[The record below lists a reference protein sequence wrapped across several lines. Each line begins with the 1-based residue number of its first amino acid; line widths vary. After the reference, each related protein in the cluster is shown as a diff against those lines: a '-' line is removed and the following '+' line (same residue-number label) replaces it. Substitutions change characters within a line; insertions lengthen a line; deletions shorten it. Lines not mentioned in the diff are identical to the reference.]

1 MDSEHIRW
9 DTSPYVSTFSNAGV
23 PRAPCRLSRLQQQQ
37 QNGHQHQRQQQQKR
51 QCVVT
56 VATPVQQL
64 RLLLLSFQLSFLPH
78 NRPHMLLERQL

>member
-9 DTSPYVSTFSNAGV
+9 DLSPYVSTSSNAGV
-23 PRAPCRLSRLQQQQ
+23 PHAPCRLSPLQQQQ
-37 QNGHQHQRQQQQKR
+37 QKGHQHQRQQQQKR
-51 QCVVT
+51 QCAVT

-78 NRPHMLLERQL
+78 NLAHMLLERRL